1 MKMKK
6 ELRIKV
12 ADELNK
18 HFTGDLF
25 TENKVK
31 KFKLINKFSS
41 KSDDYDIYATQMGD
55 LTIMVWINGD
65 HIVVHAQP
73 W

>member
-1 MKMKK
+1 MKK

-12 ADELNK
+12 AEELNK

-41 KSDDYDIYATQMGD
+41 KSDYDIYATQMGD

>member
-1 MKMKK
+1 MKK